1 VKKSSARLRWDVV
14 KKEYRDMGNSLGKN
28 VVLGPVYG
36 EIREWILKMIGREM
50 RTLFGQGF
58 IKEIVLPLVE
68 LGWFQF

>member
-1 VKKSSARLRWDVV
+1 
-14 KKEYRDMGNSLGKN
+14 MGNSLGKN

-68 LGWFQF
+68 LG